1 RKSGGGAP
9 YMPPIP
15 EFDSMVPGRM
25 VGAPTAPPD
34 LALAEPGTLQAAA
47 TLAAAAAVV
56 APAPGGGG
64 EGGATVPYDAVAASE
79 REAEQALLRSEIGS
93 LVTTDPRVSLS
104 DLESKLEIIRPE
116 DLKIIKFLGSGGYG
130 EVYLCRWQSCDVAVK
145 CLNPS
150 LMMPDTASGG
160 STMSSDVVTE
170 LLKEA
175 AMLGGLRHPN
185 IVWVYGIVLP
195 SGVREVKAKRERLDA
210 AGDIDVVRMTAALA
224 AGIPVMP
231 GVIRPPALVTEYLGA
246 GSLRA
251 ALTRGSDFLRSD
263 MVRVKLALDAARG
276 MEYLHLK
283 RIVHF
288 DLKTANLLVGF
299 REKTPTCKVA
309 DFGLSK
315 QRQQTYVTGV
325 SSLRGTLPWT
335 APEIIRT
342 PKAVK
347 DKADVYSFGVV
358 LWELWTFREPFEGI
372 NYHALLHQ
380 ISVSKDPVRPAM
392 PGGGDWDGP
401 DPEEP
406 APGWVALMC
415 RCWDEDPDTRPP
427 FTRVVSE
434 LESMLAALKA
444 KRRATSA

>member
-1 RKSGGGAP
+1 MIAGRVAGA
-9 YMPPIP
+9 
-15 EFDSMVPGRM
+15 
-25 VGAPTAPPD
+25 GAPTAPPD
-34 LALAEPGTLQAAA
+34 LALPEPGTVQAAA
-47 TLAAAAAVV
+47 TRAAAATVV
-56 APAPGGGG
+56 APASGDGGRGG
-64 EGGATVPYDAVAASE
+64 STMPYDAVAASE

-116 DLKIIKFLGSGGYG
+116 DLQIIKFLGSGGYG
-130 EVYLCRWQSCDVAVK
+130 EVYLCRWHSCDVAAK

-150 LMMPDTASGG
+150 LLMPDTAGGG
-160 STMSSDVVTE
+160 STMGSDVVTE
-170 LLKEA
+170 LLREA

-210 AGDIDVVRMTAALA
+210 VGDIDVVRMTAALA
-224 AGIPVMP
+224 AGMPVVP
-231 GVIRPPALVTEYLGA
+231 GVVRPPALVTEYLGA

-299 REKTPTCKVA
+299 REKSPTCKVS

-380 ISVSKDPVRPAM
+380 ISVAKEPVRPAM
-392 PGGGDWDGP
+392 PGSADWDGP
-401 DPEEP
+401 EPEEP
-406 APGWVALMC
+406 APGWVGLMC

-427 FTRVVSE
+427 FTQVVSE
-434 LESMLAALKA
+434 LETMLAALKS

>member
-1 RKSGGGAP
+1 
-9 YMPPIP
+9 
-15 EFDSMVPGRM
+15 
-25 VGAPTAPPD
+25 T
-34 LALAEPGTLQAAA
+34 EPQ
-47 TLAAAAAVV
+47 
-56 APAPGGGG
+56 
-64 EGGATVPYDAVAASE
+64 
-79 REAEQALLRSEIGS
+79 
-93 LVTTDPRVSLS
+93 
-104 DLESKLEIIRPE
+104 
-116 DLKIIKFLGSGGYG
+116 
-130 EVYLCRWQSCDVAVK
+130 VYLCRWHSCDVAAK

-150 LMMPDTASGG
+150 LLMPDTAGGG
-160 STMSSDVVTE
+160 STMGSDVVTE
-170 LLKEA
+170 LLREA

-210 AGDIDVVRMTAALA
+210 VGDIDVVRMTAALA
-224 AGIPVMP
+224 AGMPVVP
-231 GVIRPPALVTEYLGA
+231 GVVRPPALVTEYLGA

-299 REKTPTCKVA
+299 REKSPTCKVS

-342 PKAVK
+342 PKVRTARLKHTLAPALEAARDIRTSTEKNTGGEGQGGCVLLRGGPLGAL
-347 DKADVYSFGVV
+347 DLQGTLRGYQLPCPAASDLGSQGTRKARYAG
-358 LWELWTFREPFEGI
+358 E
-372 NYHALLHQ
+372 
-380 ISVSKDPVRPAM
+380 
-392 PGGGDWDGP
+392 
-401 DPEEP
+401 
-406 APGWVALMC
+406 C
-415 RCWDEDPDTRPP
+415 RLGR
-427 FTRVVSE
+427 S
-434 LESMLAALKA
+434 
-444 KRRATSA
+444 